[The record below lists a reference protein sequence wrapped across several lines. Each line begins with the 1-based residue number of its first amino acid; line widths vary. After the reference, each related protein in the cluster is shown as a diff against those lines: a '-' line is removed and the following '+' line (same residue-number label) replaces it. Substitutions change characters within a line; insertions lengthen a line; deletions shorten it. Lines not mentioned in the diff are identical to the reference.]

1 MKTQTQKLSLKKV
14 SLVELS
20 SETLNNV
27 KGGGTTTDGNE
38 QTTLVCGDCI
48 LVPTSIRN
56 ITK

>member
-20 SETLNNV
+20 SEILNNV
-27 KGGGTTTDGNE
+27 KGGGTTDGNE
-38 QTTLVCGDCI
+38 QTTYVCGDCI

>member
-14 SLVELS
+14 SLVELTN
-20 SETLNNV
+20 ERLNNV
-27 KGGGTTTDGNE
+27 KGGGTTDGNE